1 MRPNIRPPTVEV
13 SRAEVDSRAMATLPA
28 PGARLRRAWARLS
41 PLPGGKWLFSRLLGR
56 LAPYSGSIGA
66 IVTALEPGY
75 ARLELPDRR
84 RIRNHLDSI
93 HAVALMNVAELA
105 SGLAMLSGLPPDV
118 RGIVLGLS
126 ITYTKKARGR
136 LVAEC
141 RCSIPEVHGNV
152 EYEAAATIQDAS
164 GEVVARGV
172 ARWRLGPVT
181 PR

>member
-1 MRPNIRPPTVEV
+1 
-13 SRAEVDSRAMATLPA
+13 MATLPA
-28 PGARLRRAWARLS
+28 PGERLRRTWARLS

-66 IVTALEPGY
+66 LVTMLEPGY

-105 SGLAMLSGLPPDV
+105 SGLAMLSGLPADV

-126 ITYTKKARGR
+126 ITFLKKARGR

-141 RCSIPEVHGNV
+141 RCTIPEVHGNL
-152 EYEAAATIQDAS
+152 EYEAAATIQDGA
-164 GEVVARGV
+164 GDVVARAV
-172 ARWRLGPVT
+172 ARWRLGPVK
-181 PR
+181 PQ

>member
-1 MRPNIRPPTVEV
+1 
-13 SRAEVDSRAMATLPA
+13 MATLPA
-28 PGARLRRAWARLS
+28 PGQRLRQAWVRLS

-66 IVTALEPGY
+66 LVTTLEPGY

-84 RIRNHLDSI
+84 RVRNHLDSI

-105 SGLAMLSGLPPDV
+105 SGLAMLSGLPADV

-126 ITYTKKARGR
+126 ITFLKKARGR

-141 RCSIPEVHGNV
+141 RCEIPEVRGDT
-152 EYEAAATIQDAS
+152 EYEAAATIQD
-164 GEVVARGV
+164 GTGDVVARAV
-172 ARWRLGPVT
+172 ARWRLGPVK
-181 PR
+181 RA